1 MNICVFC
8 ASSEKIDKSY
18 ILAGEDFGES
28 LAERGHTLVFGAGK
42 YGVMG
47 AVARG
52 LRRRGGRAIGVIPN
66 FFEEV
71 DVMFSDCE
79 IVRTETMRERKRIM
93 EDMGDAFV
101 VMPGGIGTFEEF
113 FEILT
118 LKQLG
123 RHKKPIIIYN
133 VNGFYDNMLRMLDVI
148 IEERFMTD
156 KCRALFKV
164 CDTAEEIFAYLEE
177 YEPFTYNKYEFLQ
190 NADINENNGGKE

>member
-18 ILAGEDFGES
+18 ITAGENLGEK
-28 LAERGHTLVFGAGK
+28 LAERGHTLIFGAGK

-52 LRRRGGRAIGVIPN
+52 LRRKDGSAIGVIPN
-66 FFEEV
+66 FFDEV
-71 DVMFSDCE
+71 DVMFTDCE
-79 IVRTETMRERKRIM
+79 IIRTETMRERKSIM
-93 EDMGDAFV
+93 EEKSDAFV

-123 RHKKPIIIYN
+123 RHEKPIIIYN
-133 VNGFYDNMLRMLDVI
+133 VNGFYDNMLRMLDVV
-148 IEERFMTD
+148 IEEQFMAD
-156 KCRALFKV
+156 KCRGLFKV
-164 CDTAEEIFAYLEE
+164 CNTAGEIFAYLDG
-177 YEPFTYNKYEFLQ
+177 YEPFSYDKYEFLQ
-190 NADINENNGGKE
+190 NTTLEDK